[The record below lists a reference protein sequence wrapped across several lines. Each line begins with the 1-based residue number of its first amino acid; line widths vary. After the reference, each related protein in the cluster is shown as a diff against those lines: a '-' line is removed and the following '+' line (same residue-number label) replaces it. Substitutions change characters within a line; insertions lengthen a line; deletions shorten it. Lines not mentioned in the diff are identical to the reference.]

1 MIMSET
7 TIEPLLN
14 SSVREGYHLL
24 RNGAGHLLPPGRGV
38 VELRGGDRKGWLQG
52 QVTNDLRHF
61 QPASFLQFCMC
72 SPTGQLEAACSLWGL
87 EDRFIIASD
96 ANGLEVL
103 RHRVEKMVILED
115 VTVSNPESVMVNI
128 QGPLATERLAKYV
141 ELPSLN
147 AADVDFNGTTVTVLR
162 SNRTGSGGWVVLIP
176 KSAPEILKI
185 IQDEFPVIDSLAYK
199 IACLEFGTPTLGVDT
214 NSKTLPPELGPMFES
229 ATINYK
235 KGCYQGQ
242 EVLMRIHSRGH
253 VNKIWM
259 GLYTDE
265 LVQSGDPIFHPS
277 RGEVGVITSAYESP
291 DYGFIAAGYVR
302 RETAYSG
309 EEVVIHSGVAKVG
322 GELVDMPILKI
333 V

>member
-7 TIEPLLN
+7 TTEPLL
-14 SSVREGYHLL
+14 SQSVRDGYHLL

-38 VELRGGDRKGWLQG
+38 LELHGGDRKGWLQG
-52 QVTNDLRHF
+52 QITNDLRHF

-72 SPTGQLEAACSLWGL
+72 SPTGQLEAACGLWGL
-87 EDRFIIASD
+87 YNRFIVSSD
-96 ANGLEVL
+96 INGLNVL
-103 RHRVEKMVILED
+103 RHRVDKMVILED
-115 VTVSNPESVMVNI
+115 VTVVEPDVVMVNI
-128 QGPLATERLAKYV
+128 QGPLATERLSKYV
-141 ELPSLN
+141 DLPSLN
-147 AADVDFNGTTVTVLR
+147 AADVEFEGVPVTVLR
-162 SNRTGSGGWVVLIP
+162 SNRTGSGGWVILVPKNASQVLDVIR
-176 KSAPEILKI
+176 
-185 IQDEFPVIDSLAYK
+185 QEFPAIDPLAYK

-214 NSKTLPPELGPMFES
+214 TSKTLPPELGPMFES

-265 LVQSGDPIFHPS
+265 LVEAGDPIFHPG
-277 RGEVGVITSAYESP
+277 RGEIGVITSAVESP

-302 RETAYSG
+302 REAAYSG
-309 EEVVIHSGVAKVG
+309 EEIVVQSALGKVS